1 MKQSNY
7 LIIAHVGAI
16 LGAIFLF
23 AGVYTGTYYEF
34 STVWIR
40 IPYAQYAPSLI
51 MCGIISLIISALMWR
66 ASKATPIP
74 FNIIMKRLIAYV
86 GVTLGAAFLAFGL
99 YVGTPLIIAGA
110 VLLTAGLLMLIAS
123 KEPAPLPA

>member
-23 AGVYTGTYYEF
+23 AGEYTGTYYEF
-34 STVWIR
+34 STEWIR

-51 MCGIISLIISALMWR
+51 MCGIISLIISAFMWR
-66 ASKATPIP
+66 ASEVTPIP
-74 FNIIMKRLIAYV
+74 FNIIMKRLIAYA
-86 GVTLGAAFLAFGL
+86 GVALGATVLVSGL
-99 YVGTPLIIAGA
+99 YAGTPLIITGV
-110 VLLTAGLLMLIAS
+110 VLLTAGIMILIAS
-123 KEPAPLPA
+123 KATPTPA